1 MLLRITHF
9 LIRGGSIGHRRDK
22 DSERMKKVLFLF
34 RVVGFSLIFCFIITG
49 CEVEKEDPDMKQSE
63 NIQAELSQ
71 KDEYYERKY

>member
-1 MLLRITHF
+1 
-9 LIRGGSIGHRRDK
+9 
-22 DSERMKKVLFLF
+22 MKKILFLF